1 MSAGT
6 APDGWPAHEHVTVPW
21 AMSGRGPREDRMVRA
36 ITAAIPPSIAGLD
49 YRPTRATAVHID
61 DATAAVAAL
70 DAGPGTRLAAI
81 GGFLLRSESVSSS
94 RIERVNASRDDFARA
109 LAGVRASQDARA
121 TVAAVSA
128 LTTMVGAAGSRRRIE
143 LADMLAAH
151 ADLMAADPQEKPY
164 AGRLRDVQNWIGGSD
179 YSPRTAIHVP
189 PPAELVAALMA
200 DLVTY
205 ANRDDIT
212 TMAQAAI
219 VHAQFE
225 SVHPFTDGNGR
236 IGRALISAVIRRRGL
251 ATRTVVPIASAM
263 LADTGRYF
271 GLVNAYRDGAVDDF
285 VDYVAT
291 STVVAAEAA
300 VQSAHDLAE
309 LPDQWRDLARPR
321 GGSTAAVLIDLLLA
335 NPILDVRDVQNL
347 TGSSYASAN
356 DALARLTE
364 TGVLALLT
372 RRARDRV
379 WMAPEVL
386 DEVERMNERIGIRLP
401 PSL

>member
-1 MSAGT
+1 
-6 APDGWPAHEHVTVPW
+6 
-21 AMSGRGPREDRMVRA
+21 
-36 ITAAIPPSIAGLD
+36 
-49 YRPTRATAVHID
+49 VHID

-70 DAGPGTRLAAI
+70 DAGPGTKLAAI

-179 YSPRTAIHVP
+179 YSPRMAIHVP
-189 PPAELVAALMA
+189 PPADLVAALMA

-205 ANRDDIT
+205 ANRDDIP

-300 VQSAHDLAE
+300 VQSADDLAE

-335 NPILDVRDVQNL
+335 HPILDVRDVQNL